1 MATPTVTPELN
12 QPSTSTP
19 DINQSADAL
28 RAAAL
33 ATPQTPEAPPAPAAD
48 PAPSPAAPT
57 PVQADGVTYT
67 KQADGSYHIKLAT
80 GEEFKGTADDVVVA
94 MGKAQI
100 STKEWGKGFKEQ
112 LEAKNNPQPQA
123 PEVDPAEQFI
133 AETVAKSLGFASAE
147 DMKAFVGN
155 SRQEAVASREQRL
168 ALEFHRLA
176 PEFPATPDATQ
187 AVLKY
192 AAENG
197 MIQVDAN
204 GVIVSGTPQALRAAH
219 LACVAEKKY
228 IPLTQ
233 EQMAAQQVTKPAT
246 PAPIIPPQRNET
258 PAQTINPYDLN
269 VPLEKLREQAMAR

>member
-1 MATPTVTPELN
+1 VIVELGKAQVNTKKWGSDLKQKLETPATPT
-12 QPSTSTP
+12 
-19 DINQSADAL
+19 
-28 RAAAL
+28 
-33 ATPQTPEAPPAPAAD
+33 
-48 PAPSPAAPT
+48 PT
-57 PVQADGVTYT
+57 
-67 KQADGSYHIKLAT
+67 
-80 GEEFKGTADDVVVA
+80 
-94 MGKAQI
+94 
-100 STKEWGKGFKEQ
+100 
-112 LEAKNNPQPQA
+112 A

-269 VPLEKLREQAMAR
+269 VPLEQVRQQAATR